1 MAEGPDPRDKPLE
14 ELEREITCVVC
25 QGVYQQAKLLPC
37 NHYYC
42 CSCIEKMAA
51 ASSYRGEPLLCP
63 ECRKETA
70 LPPGGVAALEPAFF
84 VERMKDVYGKM
95 AKAEGKVEAFCEQCS
110 AAKSVAF
117 CRQCAEFIC
126 ADCVAI
132 HKKIRV
138 FAGHV
143 VASLEDLKK
152 GGAKSIPLKE
162 APPAACA
169 DHGEQKK
176 LFCFDC
182 ERLICRD
189 CTIIDHSGHKF
200 EFLTKC
206 APESRKTLLDSLA
219 PLQKVATGM
228 AEAEKS
234 LVCEE
239 AKVDRQKEVVT
250 RSIQTSFDR
259 LKALLDQRKTELVRR
274 AGSLAREKKDALG
287 AQKRVLQA
295 AQKEVGF
302 LVEFVERNVE
312 GTSDHDLMSIRRQL
326 QTKMEEEEKRH
337 RQLPLEP
344 SATADITCK
353 LPSPDVIPSNL
364 GSVFDR
370 NTPQLY
376 MHTSSTVELGSP
388 VVVSL
393 AAPTA
398 SPGDVSVS
406 LVCVGDPSSSV
417 EGEVVGNGVGIFNIS
432 VSPRVRGRHRL
443 IVKVKD
449 KEIEGSPFPI
459 FVKLPPSQL
468 GKRELRKIGDLQWPW
483 GVAINSKQQLVV
495 AESGNWSGGEKVT
508 VMNRD
513 GKKVQTIDYEKFKGP
528 RGVAVGSDGAVY
540 VTDSGV
546 KCLFRFSSN
555 GKLLGTV
562 CGELQSPFSV
572 KIIDNQLYVV
582 DYDSQ
587 RVNIFDTDLNV
598 VGTIKTKECPKPREV
613 AQGPEGL
620 LYVAGEGRISVYRC
634 APNGVFIRHLNL
646 SPSSLRFSQ
655 FNGICFDTASDHI
668 IASDRG
674 YGVYVFKPS
683 GECVRHISSDVIPH
697 PAGVAV
703 DEDGY
708 VYVCGCTSRKMY
720 VL

>member
-1 MAEGPDPRDKPLE
+1 
-14 ELEREITCVVC
+14 
-25 QGVYQQAKLLPC
+25 
-37 NHYYC
+37 
-42 CSCIEKMAA
+42 MAA

-189 CTIIDHSGHKF
+189 CTIVDHSGHKF

-206 APESRKTLLDSLA
+206 APESRKTLLNSLA
-219 PLQKVATGM
+219 PLQKVVIDM
-228 AEAEKS
+228 AAAEKS

-239 AKVDRQKEVVT
+239 AKVDRQKEEVT
-250 RSIQTSFDR
+250 KSIQTSFDR

-274 AGSLAREKKDALG
+274 ADSLAQEKKDALG

-353 LPSPDVIPSNL
+353 LPSPDVIPNNL
-364 GSVFDR
+364 GSVFDQ

-376 MHTSSTVELGSP
+376 MHTSSTVELSSP

-398 SPGDVSVS
+398 SPGDISVS
-406 LVCVGDPSSSV
+406 LVSVGDPSSSV

-459 FVKLPPSQL
+459 FAKLPPSQL
-468 GKRELRKIGDLQWPW
+468 GQGELREIGDLGWPW
-483 GVAINSKQQLVV
+483 GVAINSKKQLIV
-495 AESGNWSGGEKVT
+495 ALRNDFGKEMVT

-513 GKKVQTIDYEKFKGP
+513 GRKIQTVDCNEFKDI
-528 RGVAVGSDGAVY
+528 RGVAVGSDGALY
-540 VTDSGV
+540 VTDIDARG
-546 KCLFRFSSN
+546 LFKFSSN
-555 GKLLGTV
+555 GKLLKTV
-562 CGELQSPFSV
+562 CGELRKPYSV
-572 KIIDNQLYVV
+572 KTIDDQLYVV
-582 DYDSQ
+582 DYATQ
-587 RVNIFDTDLNV
+587 LVNIFDRDLNV
-598 VGTIKTKECPKPREV
+598 VGTIKTKECPNPGDV
-613 AQGPEGL
+613 ARGPEGL
-620 LYVAGEGRISVYRC
+620 LYVAGKGRISMYRC
-634 APNGVFIRHLNL
+634 APNGVFIHHLNL
-646 SPSSLRFSQ
+646 SPSSLEFSQ
-655 FNGICFDTASDHI
+655 FNGICFDTTSGHI
-668 IASDRG
+668 IASDNCN
-674 YGVYVFKPS
+674 GVYVFKPS
-683 GECVRHISSDVIPH
+683 GECVRHISSDVILRPT
-697 PAGVAV
+697 GVAV

-708 VYVCGCTSRKMY
+708 VCVCGSHKIY

>member
-14 ELEREITCVVC
+14 ELEREITCAVC
-25 QGVYQQAKLLPC
+25 QGVYEQAKLLPC

-51 ASSYRGEPLLCP
+51 ASSYRGEPLHCP
-63 ECRKETA
+63 ECRKETV

-126 ADCVAI
+126 EECARS
-132 HKKIRV
+132 HQKMKI

-152 GGAKSIPLKE
+152 GGTNSFPLKE

-169 DHGEQKK
+169 DHGEPKK

-189 CTIIDHSGHKF
+189 CTIKEHRDHDF

-206 APESRKTLLDSLA
+206 APESRETLRDSLA
-219 PLQKVATGM
+219 PLQKVVIDM
-228 AEAEKS
+228 AAAEKS

-259 LKALLDQRKTELVRR
+259 LKALLDQRKTELVWR
-274 AGSLAREKKDALG
+274 AGSLAQEKKDALG

-364 GSVFDR
+364 GVVYSKSSPPGLF
-370 NTPQLY
+370 NI
-376 MHTSSTVELGSP
+376 TSCDLGSP
-388 VVVSL
+388 GVVSL
-393 AAPTA
+393 AAPMA

-417 EGEVVGNGVGIFNIS
+417 EGEVVGNGVGVFNIS
-432 VSPRVRGRHRL
+432 LSPRVRGRHRL

-468 GKRELRKIGDLQWPW
+468 GQGELHRIGGLTFPW
-483 GVAINSKQQLVV
+483 GVAINSKKQLIVV
-495 AESGNWSGGEKVT
+495 PINYFGKEMVT

-513 GKKVQTIDYEKFKGP
+513 GRKIQTIDYNEFKDI

-540 VTDSGV
+540 VTDIGARH
-546 KCLFRFSSN
+546 LFKFNSN
-555 GKLLGTV
+555 GKLLKKV
-562 CGELQSPFSV
+562 CGELESPFSV

-582 DYDSQ
+582 DYDSPL
-587 RVNIFDTDLNV
+587 VNIFDTDLNV
-598 VGTIKTKECPKPREV
+598 VGTIKTKECPKPRDV

-620 LYVAGEGRISVYRC
+620 LYVAGEGRISMYRC
-634 APNGVFIRHLNL
+634 APNGVFICHLNL
-646 SPSSLRFSQ
+646 SPSSLEFSE
-655 FNGICFDTASDHI
+655 FIGICFDTTSGHI
-668 IASDRG
+668 IASDCDN
-674 YGVYVFKPS
+674 GVYVFKLS
-683 GECVRHISSDVIPH
+683 GECVHHISSDVIPH

-708 VYVCGCTSRKMY
+708 VYVCGFIPNAVY
-720 VL
+720 IL